1 MDNEVKER
9 KKSGFAIFFAFT
21 TLICLAAVV
30 FVCIKYRE
38 LDTKISA
45 QIYTQNQADDMME
58 SARQTTR
65 NNTKKVF
72 EEAGTALS
80 ALRQLY
86 PDYIVLNYDGTFD
99 FVKIDESIPK
109 NTLDNNNFKKNEKGE
124 MEYYQGDKVI
134 SHKGI
139 DVSKYQGDI
148 DWKAVAADGVE
159 FAIIRL
165 GYRGYGTG
173 EIQIDET
180 FEKNIKAASDA
191 GITVGVYFFS
201 QAVTKD
207 EAKEEAKT
215 VIDNI
220 KKYKIKGPVVFDTEE
235 VAGSGGRLEELDKDK
250 LTDVTIE
257 FLETVKKA
265 GYKPMLYANLKWF
278 SVNLDMSRLADYDK
292 WFAAYTAP
300 LYFPYEIKMWQYS
313 DAGSV
318 AGIQG
323 MVDMNISFEKIG

>member
-9 KKSGFAIFFAFT
+9 KKSGFAVFFAFT
-21 TLICLAAVV
+21 TVVSLAAVIFMCV
-30 FVCIKYRE
+30 KYRE

-45 QIYTQNQADDMME
+45 QIYTQKQADDMVE
-58 SARQTTR
+58 EAKQTTR
-65 NNTKKVF
+65 KDTKEVF
-72 EEAGTALS
+72 EGAGTALA

-99 FVKIDESIPK
+99 FVEIDDSIPK
-109 NTLDNNNFKKNEKGE
+109 NNLDNDNFKKNDKGE
-124 MEYYQGDKVI
+124 MEYLDGDKVI

-148 DWKAVAADGVE
+148 DWKAVAGDGVE
-159 FAIIRL
+159 FAILRL

-180 FEKNIKAASDA
+180 FEKNIKGATDA

-201 QAVTKD
+201 QAVTKE
-207 EAKEEAKT
+207 EAKEEAKV
-215 VIDNI
+215 VIDNL
-220 KKYKIKGPVVFDTEE
+220 KKYKIKGPIVFDTEE
-235 VAGSGGRLEELDKDK
+235 VAGNDGRLEDLDKDE

-265 GYKPMLYANLKWF
+265 GYSPMVYANLKWF
-278 SVNLDMSRLADYDK
+278 SMNLDMSRLADYDK

-300 LYFPYEIKMWQYS
+300 LYFPYEIKIWQYS

-323 MVDMNISFEKIG
+323 LVDMNISFEKIG